1 MRLDVYLH
9 IVDEQTN
16 SKLNSILGIVQQ
28 LQRSA
33 TTMTAAL
40 DRLKADVQASELVTE
55 SAITLLGG
63 LSQQIRDLKDD
74 PAALAALADEI
85 EASTSSLASAVTA
98 NTVASSEPP
107 PAPAPVADPGTT
119 TGAGGTDTGAGGAD
133 PAAGGADAGA
143 GGAQPS

>member
-1 MRLDVYLH
+1 MRLDVFVH

-107 PAPAPVADPGTT
+107 PPPVADPGTT
-119 TGAGGTDTGAGGAD
+119 SGTGGTDTGAGGAD
-133 PAAGGADAGA
+133 PAAGGADPGT
-143 GGAQPS
+143 GGAQTA